1 MTETRDAALN
11 QIQNLIETHH
21 LSELDILG
29 LYKKSSALHSKPT
42 NLLQLAM
49 IYLGGIFIF
58 AGLGVYINMIWDD
71 INSLSRVIITLGSGF
86 VAFIL
91 SLLCTSD
98 ARFTKAL
105 TPFIVIAGILQPMG
119 LFVFMDEYLPHTG
132 NVTLAACYVMGFM
145 LVQQFIAFVATRVT
159 GFLFFSV
166 FFFYSFICMILNL
179 WEISDLIVPVAIGIS
194 GLMVA
199 WGIDQTNHRSITPFY
214 YFCMSGIA
222 AIASFDLLQE
232 TKFDILLVGVSCIL
246 IYVAMMAASRTILT
260 VAVISLL
267 GYLAYFTDEYFKN
280 IVGWP
285 IALIVL
291 GLVMIGVSAYAVK
304 IGKRIGSNA

>member
-1 MTETRDAALN
+1 MTETRDAALT
-11 QIQNLIETHH
+11 QIKNLIEIHH
-21 LSELDILG
+21 LNEFDILN
-29 LYKKSSALHSKPT
+29 LYKKSSIQDSKPA

-49 IYLGGIFIF
+49 MCLGGIFIF

-71 INSLSRVIITLGSGF
+71 INSLSRVIITLGSGL

-105 TPFIVIAGILQPMG
+105 TPFIIIAGILQPVG

-145 LVQQFIAFVATRVT
+145 LVQQFIAFMATRVT

-179 WEISDLIVPVAIGIS
+179 WEIRDLIVPVVIGIS

-199 WGIDQTNHRSITPFY
+199 WGIDQTSHRSITPFY
-214 YFCMSGIA
+214 YFCMSGIV

-232 TKFDILLVGVSCIL
+232 TKFDILLVGVSLIL
-246 IYVAMMAASRTILT
+246 VYVAIVAASRIILT
-260 VAVISLL
+260 VFVLSLW
-267 GYLAYFTDEYFKN
+267 GYLVYFTNEYFKN
-280 IVGWP
+280 IVSWP
-285 IALIVL
+285 IALIIL

-304 IGKRIGSNA
+304 IGKNISSHA

>member
-1 MTETRDAALN
+1 MTETRDDALN

-214 YFCMSGIA
+214 YFCMSGIV
-222 AIASFDLLQE
+222 AIASYDLLEE
-232 TKFDILLVGVSCIL
+232 THFDALLVGVSCIL
-246 IYVAMMAASRTILT
+246 IYVAMIAASRTILT

-267 GYLAYFTDEYFKN
+267 GYLVYFTGEYFKN

-291 GLVMIGVSAYAVK
+291 GLVMIGISAYAVK
-304 IGKRIGSNA
+304 IGKRIGSHA